1 MLGLQVFATQLGLCS
16 AEDQSQDFACW
27 MSEHSTKGDASPA
40 PHCQKNEYQFKVPK
54 GQEDEGVF
62 AAERIVS
69 TIEAKTKNVNF
80 ERLITWHSLIKFIY
94 KSFVECLLC
103 ASLGTQQ

>member
-1 MLGLQVFATQLGLCS
+1 
-16 AEDQSQDFACW
+16 

-40 PHCQKNEYQFKVPK
+40 PHCQKDEYQFKVPK
-54 GQEDEGVF
+54 GQEDKGVF

-80 ERLITWHSLIKFIY
+80 ERLIAWHSLIKFIY

-103 ASLGTQQ
+103 ACLAGDSAVTAPASFTGFLLYYLQTHKPGPP

>member
-1 MLGLQVFATQLGLCS
+1 MVATQLGLCS
-16 AEDQSQDFACW
+16 AEDQSQDFAVPD
-27 MSEHSTKGDASPA
+27 EHSTKGDASPA
-40 PHCQKNEYQFKVPK
+40 PHCLKDGYQFKVPK
-54 GQEDEGVF
+54 GQKDEGGF
-62 AAERIVS
+62 AAERMVS
-69 TIEAKTKNVNF
+69 TTEAKTKNLNF